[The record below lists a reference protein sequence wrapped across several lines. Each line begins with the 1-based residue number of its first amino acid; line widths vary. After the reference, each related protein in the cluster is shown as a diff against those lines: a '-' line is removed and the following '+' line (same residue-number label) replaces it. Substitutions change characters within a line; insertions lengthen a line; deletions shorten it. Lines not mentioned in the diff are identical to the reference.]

1 MSTPLQAG
9 PPASPPAGP
18 SAGYDHRD
26 VEARWYAIWEK
37 AGYFH
42 ASDDDPRPVFSMVI
56 PPPNITG
63 GLHMGHALSY
73 TIEDIVTRWHRM
85 RGDNA
90 MWLPGTDHAGIATQM
105 VVERELKKEG
115 IDRQAIGREVFVQK
129 IWEWKARL
137 GGRITEQM
145 REMGWSL
152 DWERE
157 RFTLDEGLS
166 KTVRHVFVRLY
177 EEGLI
182 YRAEKLIN
190 WCPRCQTAIS
200 DLEVDH
206 REEQGKLWHIAYGVE
221 GSEQKLTVA
230 TTRPET
236 LLGDTGVAV
245 HPDDPRYQSLIGKRA
260 IVPLVG
266 RHVPIV
272 ADAVLVSMEFGTGV
286 VKVTPAHDFNDFET
300 GVRHKLERISILDEH
315 GRTNQN
321 AGAYAGLDRF
331 EAREKVLEDLTARGL
346 LVKTED
352 HQLSIGHCQRCGT
365 IVEPH
370 LSKQWFVTMAPLAKP
385 AIEVVERGEI
395 RIFPDTWKATYFHWM
410 RNIHD
415 WCISRQL
422 WWGHQIP
429 AWHCVCGEIIVA
441 EETPESCPDCGAS
454 ELKRD
459 PDVLDTWFSS
469 ALWPF
474 STLGWPEKTA
484 ALARFYP
491 TTLMETGS
499 DILFFWVARMI
510 MMGLK
515 LTGRAPFR
523 DVYLHAMVRDEHG
536 EKMSKT
542 KGNVIDPLDVTREHG
557 ADALR
562 FALSA
567 QAGQGRD
574 VKLSLAQVAGY
585 RTFCNKIWNA
595 SRFALMNLG
604 DFPKDGREGPPPA
617 GGLADRW
624 IRSRLAKTADDV
636 NAAFEAYKFSDAAS
650 AIYQF
655 FWRELCDWYIELAKV
670 PLQGGDPEARRLTQ
684 RTLVDVLDGALR
696 LLHPFMPFVTEEIWQ
711 KLPRRKDDP
720 ASVMIADYPR
730 GSPRDGRSER
740 EMELVMRVV
749 EAVRTIRGE
758 SNIPPGK
765 RISATL
771 YARHADV
778 RASLHDA
785 VPFIRPLAQLS
796 ELAVL
801 PPRPAG
807 ERLKRAAMAV
817 LPEVEIAVPLTGL
830 VDFAEEERR
839 LRKDIA
845 KAEGDRSGL
854 QRKLDNP
861 SFVARAPLEV
871 VEKDRGRI
879 VELGEKLRRLGQ
891 QLAVVTDTDEGEQ
904 MNEENRGGAGDGR
917 GPGGPQDP
925 GSAPTPV
932 ATTTTFSPTV
942 APPIAAPI
950 QLPPSILPP
959 GPIPLPAALPPL
971 KPAARPVA
979 KAPARAA
986 KRVVKRAKPAKKKAK
1001 AVARRPTRKSAS
1013 AKRVKRQASRKVKS
1027 KSKPR
1032 SKPRAKAKKKS
1043 RRGRR

>member
-1 MSTPLQAG
+1 
-9 PPASPPAGP
+9 
-18 SAGYDHRD
+18 
-26 VEARWYAIWEK
+26 VESRWYAIWEN

-42 ASDDDPRPVFSMVI
+42 ALDDDPAKRPVFSMVI

-73 TIEDIVTRWHRM
+73 TIEDSVTRWHRM
-85 RGDNA
+85 RGENA
-90 MWLPGTDHAGIATQM
+90 MWLAGTDHAGIATQM
-105 VVERELKKEG
+105 VVERELRKEG
-115 IDRQAIGREVFVQK
+115 IDRQEIGRQAFVAK
-129 IWEWKARL
+129 IWEWKAQL

-145 REMGWSL
+145 RQMGWSL
-152 DWERE
+152 DWARE

-166 KTVRHVFVRLY
+166 KTVRHVFVQLY
-177 EEGLI
+177 KEGLI

-190 WCPRCQTAIS
+190 WCPRCQTALS

-206 REEQGKLWHIAYGVE
+206 VEENGKLWHIAYAVE
-221 GSEQKLTVA
+221 GSDQKLIVA

-245 HPDDPRYQSLIGKRA
+245 HPDDPRYQKLIGKRA
-260 IVPLVG
+260 IVPLVE
-266 RHVPIV
+266 HAVPIV
-272 ADAVLVSMEFGTGV
+272 ADPILVSMEFGTGV
-286 VKVTPAHDFNDFET
+286 VKVTPAHDFNDFEA
-300 GVRHKLERISILDEH
+300 GNRHQLARLSILDER
-315 GRTNQN
+315 GRTNHN
-321 AGAYAGLDRF
+321 AGPYAGLDTLV
-331 EAREKVLEDLTARGL
+331 ARAKVVADLKERGA
-346 LVKTED
+346 LVKVED
-352 HQLSIGHCQRCGT
+352 HKLSIGHCQRCGT
-365 IVEPH
+365 VVEPF
-370 LSKQWFVTMAPLAKP
+370 LSKQWFLTMESLAKP
-385 AIEVVERGEI
+385 AIAAVEKGEV
-395 RIFPDTWKATYFHWM
+395 RIFPETWTATYFHWM

-429 AWHCVCGEIIVA
+429 AWHCKCGEVIVA
-441 EETPESCPDCGAS
+441 EQPPTKCPKCGGT
-454 ELKRD
+454 ELTQD

-484 ALARFYP
+484 AFAKFYP

-499 DILFFWVARMI
+499 DIIFFWVARMI

-515 LTGRAPFR
+515 FTGRVPFR

-562 FALSA
+562 FALMA

-574 VKLSLAQVAGY
+574 VKLSLAQVGGY
-585 RTFCNKIWNA
+585 RAFCNKMWNA

-624 IRSRLAKTADDV
+624 IRSRLAKTAEDV
-636 NAAFEAYKFSDAAS
+636 NAAFEAYRFSDAAS
-650 AIYQF
+650 VIYQF
-655 FWRELCDWYIELAKV
+655 FWHELCDWYIELSKV
-670 PLQGGDPEARRLTQ
+670 PLQGGDPEARRLAQ

-711 KLPRRKDDP
+711 KLPRRSDDP
-720 ASVMIADYPR
+720 ASIMIADYPK
-730 GSPRDGRSER
+730 GSPRDGRSEG
-740 EMELVMRVV
+740 EMDLVMRVV

-765 RISATL
+765 RIPATL
-771 YARHADV
+771 HARHADV
-778 RASLHDA
+778 RATLTDA
-785 VPFIRPLAQLS
+785 APFIRPLAQLS
-796 ELAVL
+796 ELAVR
-801 PPRPAG
+801 PPLPAG
-807 ERLKRAAMAV
+807 EQLKRTAMAV
-817 LPEVEIAVPLTGL
+817 LPEVEIAVPLAGA

-839 LRKDIA
+839 LRKEIA
-845 KAEGDRSGL
+845 KAQGDSDGL

-879 VELGEKLRRLGQ
+879 VELGEKLRRLNQ
-891 QLAVVTDTDEGEQ
+891 QLSVVTDVDAVPATAREGAR
-904 MNEENRGGAGDGR
+904 MSEENKGGGS
-917 GPGGPQDP
+917 GPGPTGGQMVPVAKP
-925 GSAPTPV
+925 APTP
-932 ATTTTFSPTV
+932 APTPAFSPTV
-942 APPIAAPI
+942 APTEVAPI

-959 GPIPLPAALPPL
+959 GPIALPAALPPL
-971 KPAARPVA
+971 KRATPQPQA
-979 KAPARAA
+979 KAHAKPPKKA
-986 KRVVKRAKPAKKKAK
+986 KRAKKAKPAKKKVTK
-1001 AVARRPTRKSAS
+1001 KPTRRPARKATPPRKAAPRRRKPK
-1013 AKRVKRQASRKVKS
+1013 AK
-1027 KSKPR
+1027 P
-1032 SKPRAKAKKKS
+1032 KKKS
-1043 RRGRR
+1043 RLR